1 MKRRLFLAA
10 GLATASRLQF
20 ASAESLAVAPSSDPG
35 RTSNLNVGGPNLLI
49 TDQTDFVNDLGR
61 RCYRYM
67 VEAAHPRTG
76 LVSDRGRTDGSGFSE
91 YASSAACGFAL
102 ASHGVAAAQGWVDVE
117 VAKSHVRRMLTSLL
131 SLAEHERGFVYHF
144 IDRTTGA
151 RALNCEASTIDTA
164 LLIAGAMHA
173 SQAFTDDSEIVAM
186 SDALYRRVQWR
197 AMLGENGCLH
207 MGWNPETGM
216 ISHQWDSFSE
226 LTILVLLAIGAPANE
241 IPGECWQAWR
251 RSKTLHHDGQPFL
264 SYPPLFV
271 HQYPHVFFDFRS
283 VVSPSGRSYWQ
294 NSQLAH
300 HAHIAY
306 LKSLAQ
312 EHASFR
318 HYGDDLWG
326 ITSSDS
332 ESGYRDWG
340 GPYEDGVTRPE
351 RGIDGTLVPSA
362 AGGAL
367 AIVPEPS
374 LRTLNFQR
382 QQYGATVYGRYGFAN
397 AFNPATGWVG
407 RDVIGIDT
415 GITLLS
421 AANLINEGVWKPFM
435 QHPAAVRAL
444 NRAGFRSIEI

>member
-1 MKRRLFLAA
+1 
-10 GLATASRLQF
+10 
-20 ASAESLAVAPSSDPG
+20 
-35 RTSNLNVGGPNLLI
+35 
-49 TDQTDFVNDLGR
+49 
-61 RCYRYM
+61 
-67 VEAAHPRTG
+67 
-76 LVSDRGRTDGSGFSE
+76 
-91 YASSAACGFAL
+91 
-102 ASHGVAAAQGWVDVE
+102 
-117 VAKSHVRRMLTSLL
+117 MLTSLL

-173 SQAFTDDSEIVAM
+173 SQAFADDSEIVAM

-283 VVSPSGRSYWQ
+283 VVSPSGRSYWR
-294 NSQLAH
+294 NSQIAH

-306 LKSLAQ
+306 LNSLAQ

-351 RGIDGTLVPSA
+351 RGIDGTVVPSA

-444 NRAGFRSIEI
+444 DRAGFRSIEF